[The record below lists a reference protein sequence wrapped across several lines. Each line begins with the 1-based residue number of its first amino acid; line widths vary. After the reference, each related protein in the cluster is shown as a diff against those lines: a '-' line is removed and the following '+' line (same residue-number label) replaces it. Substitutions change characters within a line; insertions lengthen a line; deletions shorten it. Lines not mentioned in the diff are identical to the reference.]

1 MTTSRHGALDRAL
14 VARRATLDRWLTWAS
29 PALAAASCVVAVFV
43 HSWTVRWFW
52 IVYVAPMLAAVPLW
66 ARLRLAEVERIP
78 TAARVLDAV
87 VFLTAFLRFIEV
99 GGVPASGHTLFLTHA
114 LVTVR
119 DLRWRVIAVALLV
132 MTTWFKLALWHDP
145 RSWSV
150 GIAAGLAT
158 GVLGRVAERTHHPRG

>member
-1 MTTSRHGALDRAL
+1 MTAPRPGALDRAL
-14 VARRATLDRWLTWAS
+14 VARRTTLDRWLAWAS
-29 PALAAASCVVAVFV
+29 PALAAASLAVALFV
-43 HSWTVRWFW
+43 HSWEVRWFW
-52 IVYVAPMLAAVPLW
+52 IIYVAPMLAAVPFWL
-66 ARLRLAEVERIP
+66 RLRLASLERIP
-78 TAARVLDAV
+78 TAARVLDGA
-87 VFLTAFLRFIEV
+87 VFLTAFLRFIQV

-119 DLRWRVIAVALLV
+119 DLRWRAIALALLA

-158 GVLGRVAERTHHPRG
+158 GVLGRIAERTHHPRS

>member
-1 MTTSRHGALDRAL
+1 MTTHRQGALDRAL
-14 VARRATLDRWLTWAS
+14 VARRPTLDRWLAWTS
-29 PALAAASCVVAVFV
+29 PLLAAAAFGVAVFV

-52 IVYVAPMLAAVPLW
+52 IIYVAPMLAAVPFW
-66 ARLRLAEVERIP
+66 ARLRLAEIERIP

-87 VFLTAFLRFIEV
+87 VFLTAFLRFIDI

-114 LVTVR
+114 FVTVR
-119 DLRWRVIAVALLV
+119 DWRWRVIALSLLA